1 MSELLIDSAIDESE
15 ANSPI
20 WLTHQESKDEV
31 VYLSRMRKV
40 TIHSKLVTEAINDMK
55 MKLGSKVML
64 RQSEKT
70 KVHFEPQVK
79 TSSLQIWTTERQA
92 S

>member
-55 MKLGSKVML
+55 MKLGSKVKL
-64 RQSEKT
+64 RRQSEKT
-70 KVHFEPQVK
+70 KVHFEPQAK
-79 TSSLQIWTTERQA
+79 SC
-92 S
+92 